1 MKNKYCLLA
10 RLIKKKKKKNAKCA
24 SKKEERI
31 QSSLRYFRDLGK
43 VNHPIKLKMKILC
56 TSETDMKNQFQ
67 SNRQMAAIA
76 APDAKAT
83 FNEASFVQYEQ
94 IQIND
99 NFRQYVKVIVI
110 SKKPFKWAY
119 KNHCYKNPF
128 TSI

>member
-1 MKNKYCLLA
+1 MQ
-10 RLIKKKKKKNAKCA
+10 NALVRRKREY
-24 SKKEERI
+24 KVL
-31 QSSLRYFRDLGK
+31 LRYFRDLGK

-56 TSETDMKNQFQ
+56 TFETDMKNLFQ

-119 KNHCYKNPF
+119 KNHCYKNHF